1 MEQKKEN
8 YVIRIRKYY
17 QIDRHIELKFY
28 VEFPNTLLY
37 LQVNF

>member
-17 QIDRHIELKFY
+17 QFDRHIELKFY